1 MNFYCRFNLR
11 LALDRSRAVLSAIP
25 QQDPFSDD
33 PLDRALHIVGIN
45 DLEDVVVSVEG
56 EHHRNSLVIP
66 LQVSLHLLV
75 VLLISHLCPLN
86 VYTSNPKTLK
96 LWSVVFLCL
105 GTKTLL
111 K

>member
-1 MNFYCRFNLR
+1 MIFTVVFASWLT
-11 LALDRSRAVLSAIP
+11 LDLFRAVLSAIP

-33 PLDRALHIVGIN
+33 PLDRTLHIVGIN

-56 EHHRNSLVIP
+56 EHHGDSLVIP
-66 LQVSLHLLV
+66 LQISLHLLV

-105 GTKTLL
+105 DTKTLL
-111 K
+111 R